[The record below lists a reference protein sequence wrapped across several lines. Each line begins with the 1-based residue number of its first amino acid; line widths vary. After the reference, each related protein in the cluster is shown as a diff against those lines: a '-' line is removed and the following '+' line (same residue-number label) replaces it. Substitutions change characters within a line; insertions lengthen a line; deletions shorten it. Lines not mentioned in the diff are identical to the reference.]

1 MCINGEE
8 IHTSRSG
15 VFEIRNGIVPVNFF
29 SVVNAAQENTS
40 AVDDWKTSI
49 NEQIEAIENSSMTVE
64 QKEAAYANI
73 QSRCFFGS
81 SKKYA
86 VDSFTLDYMY
96 SNT

>member
-1 MCINGEE
+1 
-8 IHTSRSG
+8 
-15 VFEIRNGIVPVNFF
+15 
-29 SVVNAAQENTS
+29 
-40 AVDDWKTSI
+40 
-49 NEQIEAIENSSMTVE
+49 MTVE